1 MDTLDD
7 VIGIKEVPMETEEE
21 EGDETGETEAEGRVG
36 VPAVRKKMLGGLG
49 KLKDYSKRS
58 KELSNP
64 YAPTEV
70 S

>member
-1 MDTLDD
+1 
-7 VIGIKEVPMETEEE
+7 METEEE